1 MSSHSKIWL
10 IGSGPMAM
18 EYVKVFKKLKKSFK
32 VIGRGKKSSKLFTKI
47 TNCKVEIGGIDKS
60 LSKNPAPKIAI
71 VAVGVEQLFNVTKSL
86 IYSGTKKILLEK
98 PGALNFKQIQELN
111 LIANKKKTK
120 IYLAY
125 NRRFFQSVIKIKKI
139 IDKDGGLTSINFEFT
154 EMSNLIKNLN
164 TGKDVKKHW
173 LIANSSHVI
182 DLAFYLSGKPK
193 IWKYWSQGRL
203 DWHPSSSTFSGSG
216 ITEKG
221 VIFSYFADW
230 QAPGRWGLELMT
242 KKNRLI
248 LRPMEKLQMI
258 NFKSKDLKFVKLN
271 DNLDKKFKPGLF
283 LQTKNFLE
291 GKLSH
296 FCKLSEQ
303 VRNIEIFSK
312 IAGYK

>member
-1 MSSHSKIWL
+1 MTSNSKIWL
-10 IGSGPMAM
+10 IGSGRMAM
-18 EYVKVFKKLKKSFK
+18 DYVQVLKKLKKSFK
-32 VIGRGKKSSKLFTKI
+32 VIGRSKKSSKLFTKM
-47 TNCKVEIGGIDKS
+47 TTCKVEIGGINKS

-71 VAVGVEQLFNVTKSL
+71 VAVGVEQLFNVAKTLINSDTK
-86 IYSGTKKILLEK
+86 IILLEK

-120 IYLAY
+120 VYIAY
-125 NRRFFQSVIKIKKI
+125 NRRFFQSVIQIKKI
-139 IDKDGGLTSINFEFT
+139 IKKDGGLLNINFEFT

-193 IWKYWSQGRL
+193 NWKYWSKGGL
-203 DWHPSSSTFSGSG
+203 DWHPSSSCFAGSG

-221 VIFSYFADW
+221 VIFNYFANW

-248 LRPMEKLQMI
+248 LRPIEKLQI
-258 NFKSKDLKFVKLN
+258 VNYKTGNLKYVELN
-271 DNLDKKFKPGLF
+271 YNLDKNLNQVFFYKPKIF
-283 LQTKNFLE
+283 WKVNFLTFVNYLN
-291 GKLSH
+291 K
-296 FCKLSEQ
+296 
-303 VRNIEIFSK
+303 
-312 IAGYK
+312 

>member
-1 MSSHSKIWL
+1 MISNFKICL
-10 IGSGPMAM
+10 IGSGPMAAD
-18 EYVKVFKKLKKSFK
+18 YAQVLKKLNKPFK
-32 VIGRGKKSSKLFTKI
+32 VIGRGKKSSKIFTKI
-47 TNCKVEIGGIDKS
+47 TNCEVQIGGIKKY
-60 LSKNPAPKIAI
+60 LNTNPTPKIAI
-71 VAVGVEQLFNVTKSL
+71 VAVGVEQLFNVARTL
-86 IYSGTKKILLEK
+86 INAGTKKILLEK

-111 LIANKKKTK
+111 LIANKNKTK
-120 IYLAY
+120 IYIAY
-125 NRRFFQSVIKIKKI
+125 NRRFFQSVIKIKRI
-139 IDKDGGLTSINFEFT
+139 IDKDGGLMSINFEFT
-154 EMSNLIKNLN
+154 EMSNLIKNLS
-164 TGKDVKKHW
+164 TGKDVKKNW

-193 IWKYWSQGRL
+193 NWKYWSKGRL
-203 DWHPSSSTFSGSG
+203 DWHPSSSCFGGSG

-221 VIFSYFADW
+221 VIFNYFANW

-258 NFKSKDLKFVKLN
+258 NSKTKDLKHVKIN

-296 FCKLSEQ
+296 LCTLSEQ
-303 VRNIEIFSK
+303 VTNIEIFSK